1 MDRSPRTTHGRHPNP
16 GGGRAFTLVELPAVS
31 SDKRAAFTLVELLVV
46 IGIVAVLIGLLF
58 PALRK
63 ARESA
68 QTASCLANLHQIGVA
83 INAYAVQSRGKIPFG
98 PKAPPFTSATNFYPS
113 TGTPTSLI
121 SLTSG
126 DPVGLGLLL
135 REHLAACPQVLFC
148 PSADQPEN
156 ADEELAK
163 VGKAQAQ
170 CGYYYRHGSATEMFE
185 DPSAPLPPAR
195 FIQLA
200 RLGNNRNGKPI
211 RALVID
217 TEFQCPPGFA
227 AFGIVPRT
235 HHRLRAA
242 SVLFADGHAS
252 HLSND
257 KGRFNVDMNDPSLI
271 LRAFEKILGVLEA
284 ADEEQ

>member
-1 MDRSPRTTHGRHPNP
+1 MTAAVRSVRGRHPLS
-16 GGGRAFTLVELPAVS
+16 GGGR
-31 SDKRAAFTLVELLVV
+31 AFTLVELLVV
-46 IGIVAVLIGLLF
+46 IGIIAVLIALLL

-68 QTASCLANLHQIGVA
+68 QTTACLSNLHQVGLA
-83 INAYAVQSRGKIPFG
+83 IHAYAVQSKGKIPFG

-113 TGTPTSLI
+113 TGAPTSLI

-135 REHLAACPQVLFC
+135 REHLSSCPQVLFC
-148 PSADQPEN
+148 PAADQPEN

-163 VGKAQAQ
+163 VGTAQAQ
-170 CGYYYRHGSATEMFE
+170 CSYYYRHGSSTEMFE
-185 DPSAPLPPAR
+185 DPSAPLPPAQ

-200 RLGNNRNGKPI
+200 KLGMNRNGKPI

-217 TEFQCPPGFA
+217 TQFQCPQGFA
-227 AFGIVPRT
+227 SFGIVPRT
-235 HHRLRAA
+235 HHRQRAA

-252 HLSND
+252 YLPND
-257 KGRFNVDMNDPSLI
+257 NGRFNVDMNDPSVI
-271 LRAFEKILGVLEA
+271 LRAFEFILHVLEV
-284 ADEEQ
+284 ADDEQ